1 MILPD
6 VLVTVKS
13 LYDVAAE
20 TNFTWVGYMF
30 STSNFCEN
38 AWNMSGGDQNCKF
51 LWGPAEIEKSR
62 NFLFWWNIN
71 NEYSPFWIRGKI

>member
-13 LYDVAAE
+13 LYDIAAE
-20 TNFTWVGYMF
+20 THFTWVEYMF
-30 STSNFCEN
+30 STSNFYKK
-38 AWNMSGGDQNCKF
+38 AQTMRVGDQNCKF
-51 LWGPAEIEKSR
+51 LWGSAAIEKSR

-71 NEYSPFWIRGKI
+71 SEYSAFWIRGKI